1 MFVTRETIL
10 TEAAVPASSIAE
22 AARSL
27 GLAFA
32 WYRLPGEQRHILIVD
47 TSNPGMIDGPEIEK
61 LEPGFLFAP
70 FQPGAMSVYL
80 RANLMLSGDGDIF
93 DTLHYSRPEYYL
105 QAQELLTGGRKGI
118 KDLSVQSSGISNSLI
133 EKSSKKRHFLSMV
146 RQAVGRIEAGDF
158 SKVVLARKKTR
169 KLPEGF
175 NPGDFF
181 LDLCRH
187 YPSAFVSIVS
197 APQSG
202 TWIGATPEP
211 LFRVQCDGM
220 FYTTALA
227 GTQPFRMGKAL
238 SSVAWTQKAI
248 EEQAMVSRYIINC
261 FKKIRLREFEEDGP
275 KTSRAGNLVHL
286 RSDYSVNTKE
296 VNFPNL
302 GTVMLRL
309 LHPTSAI
316 CGMPRDISLKF
327 ICEHEDFDRRYYAG
341 YLGPVNIGDDTR
353 IFVNLRCMEVRNGFA
368 ELYAGAGITRDS
380 EEEKEW
386 KETSLKIKT
395 LEDALVRAS
404 VTGTVC

>member
-1 MFVTRETIL
+1 MTQETIL
-10 TEAAVPASSIAE
+10 TEAALPASSIAG
-22 AARSL
+22 AARSI

-32 WYRLPGEQRHILIVD
+32 WYRLPGDKRHILIVD
-47 TSNPGMIDGPEIEK
+47 TSNPAMIDSPEIEK

-80 RANLMLSGDGDIF
+80 RANIMLSGDGDNF
-93 DTLHYSRPEYYL
+93 DTLHYSRPEYFL
-105 QAQELLTGGRKGI
+105 QAQELLAVGRKDI
-118 KDLSVQSSGISNSLI
+118 KDRPIQSSSISNALI
-133 EKSSKKRHFLSMV
+133 KKSSKKSHFLNMV
-146 RQAVGRIEAGDF
+146 RQAIGHIEAGDF
-158 SKVVLARKKTR
+158 SKVVLARRKTR
-169 KLPEGF
+169 KLPKGF

-181 LDLCRH
+181 LDLCRQ
-187 YPSAFVSIVS
+187 YPSAFVSMVS

-211 LFRVQCDGM
+211 LFRVQGDGM

-227 GTQPFRMGKAL
+227 GTQPFRAGKAL
-238 SSVAWTQKAI
+238 GSFAWTQKAI

-275 KTSRAGNLVHL
+275 KTSRAGNIVHL
-286 RSDYSVNTKE
+286 RSDFRVNMKE

-302 GTVMLRL
+302 GTVMMRL

-316 CGMPRDISLKF
+316 CGMPRDISLEF
-327 ICEHEDFDRRYYAG
+327 IREHEDFDRRYYAG

-353 IFVNLRCMEVRNGFA
+353 IFVNLRCMEIRSGFA

-386 KETSLKIKT
+386 KETGLKIKT
-395 LEDALVRAS
+395 LEDALVRTS